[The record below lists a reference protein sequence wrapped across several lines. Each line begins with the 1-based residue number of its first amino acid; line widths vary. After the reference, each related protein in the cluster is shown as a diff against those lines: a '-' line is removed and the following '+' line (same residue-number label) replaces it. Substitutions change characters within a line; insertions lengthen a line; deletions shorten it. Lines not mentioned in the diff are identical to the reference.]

1 MTEAMKIILSTQ
13 PADARWGE
21 KATYSINNDG
31 ITLHL
36 NGADDLGLIQR
47 AARKIDGL
55 GIKHVQLSGEGWD
68 ADRCWAF
75 WQGYKAPKGTRKV
88 VWPDLDDA
96 QRQELDNRLMIIDW
110 VRDTINAPAEE
121 LGPSQLA
128 QRAVDLI
135 SNVAGDRVTYR
146 ITKGEDLREQGYM
159 GLHTVGRGSERSPVL
174 LALDYNPT
182 GDKEAPVYACLV
194 GKGITFDSGGYSIKQ
209 TAFMDSM
216 KSDMGGA
223 TTVTGALAFAITRGL
238 NKRVKLFLCC
248 ADNLISG
255 NAFKLGDIITYR
267 NGKKV
272 EVMNTDAEGRL
283 VLADGLIDASAQ
295 KPELIID
302 AATLTGAAK
311 TALGN
316 DYHALF
322 SFDDALAGRLLASA
336 SQENEPFW
344 RLPLAEFH
352 RSQLPSNF
360 AELNNTGSAAYPAG
374 ASTAAGF
381 LSHFVENYQQG
392 WQRDDLLLEE
402 GAVELPEGEFNA
414 AFNPE
419 AVVKVTDVLLASHE
433 NTAQIIDARPA
444 ARFNAEVD
452 EPRPGLRR
460 GHIPGA
466 LNVPWTEL
474 VREGE
479 LKTTDELDAIFF
491 GRGVSYDKPI
501 IVSCGSGVTAAVVL
515 LALATLDVPNVKLY
529 DGAWSEWGAR
539 ADLPVEPVK

>member
-1 MTEAMKIILSTQ
+1 MTEAMKITLSTQ

-88 VWPDLDDA
+88 EWPDLDDA
-96 QRQELDNRLMIIDW
+96 Q
-110 VRDTINAPAEE
+110 
-121 LGPSQLA
+121 
-128 QRAVDLI
+128 
-135 SNVAGDRVTYR
+135 
-146 ITKGEDLREQGYM
+146 
-159 GLHTVGRGSERSPVL
+159 
-174 LALDYNPT
+174 
-182 GDKEAPVYACLV
+182 CLV

-223 TTVTGALAFAITRGL
+223 ATVTGALAFAITRGL

-295 KPELIID
+295 KPEMIID

-392 WQRDDLLLEE
+392 WL
-402 GAVELPEGEFNA
+402 
-414 AFNPE
+414 
-419 AVVKVTDVLLASHE
+419 H
-433 NTAQIIDARPA
+433 IDC
-444 ARFNAEVD
+444 
-452 EPRPGLRR
+452 
-460 GHIPGA
+460 
-466 LNVPWTEL
+466 
-474 VREGE
+474 
-479 LKTTDELDAIFF
+479 
-491 GRGVSYDKPI
+491 S
-501 IVSCGSGVTAAVVL
+501 
-515 LALATLDVPNVKLY
+515 ATYRK
-529 DGAWSEWGAR
+529 A
-539 ADLPVEPVK
+539 PVEQWSAGATGLGVRTIANLLTA